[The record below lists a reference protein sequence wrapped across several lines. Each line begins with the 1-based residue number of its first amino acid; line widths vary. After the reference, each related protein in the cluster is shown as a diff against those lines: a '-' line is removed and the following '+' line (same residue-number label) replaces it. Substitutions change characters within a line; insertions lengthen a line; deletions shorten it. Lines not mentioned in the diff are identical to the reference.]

1 MIDRRSTLK
10 LMGAAAGTVSLGL
23 GSLSSKA
30 IAKEADAIVAQRPD
44 QRLSRILFGSCAH
57 QDKDQPIWAPINQ
70 LNPDLFIMLGDNIY
84 GDTRDM
90 AVLADKYHRLGA
102 KEGFRQLRATTPVIA
117 TWDDHDYGEN
127 DAGFE
132 YPMKEQSKEL
142 FLDFWGDDHGAR
154 RRADDG
160 IYTSYEFGPEHER
173 VQVIMLDLRWNRT
186 PLMHVDADEA
196 KRRDQMALGPYLPV
210 MDEGATM
217 LGDKQ
222 WAWLEGE
229 LKKPAR
235 VRIIGSSLQFVSTFP
250 GWEAWSLFP
259 NERQRM
265 IDLIGRTKAEGV
277 LFISGDTHW
286 AEISRQSDHSP
297 YPLYDFTSSGLTQ
310 TWHNIS
316 PNAYRLP
323 GCMYTKVNF
332 GVIEIDWDVPDPM
345 IVLQARNELGMSVF
359 EKTLLLSHLSPS

>member
-1 MIDRRSTLK
+1 MIDRRTTLK
-10 LMGAAAGTVSLGL
+10 MMAATGAAATIGLPSMGAAAP
-23 GSLSSKA
+23 
-30 IAKEADAIVAQRPD
+30 EATSDK
-44 QRLSRILFGSCAH
+44 RLSRILFGSCAH
-57 QDKDQPIWAPINQ
+57 QDKPQPIWSPIRD
-70 LNPDLFIMLGDNIY
+70 LNPELFIMLGDNIY
-84 GDTRDM
+84 GDTRNM
-90 AVLADKYHRLGA
+90 KLLADKYRRFGA
-102 KEGFRQLRATTPVIA
+102 QKGFQKLREVTPVIA

-127 DAGFE
+127 DVGLE
-132 YPMKEQSKEL
+132 YPKKEESKEL
-142 FLDFWGDDHGAR
+142 FFQFWGEGADSPR

-160 IYTSYEFGPEHER
+160 IYTSYEYGPAHER
-173 VQVIMLDLRWNRT
+173 VQVILLDLRWNRT
-186 PLMHVDADEA
+186 GLKHVSKAEA

-210 MDEGATM
+210 TEPGATM
-217 LGDKQ
+217 LGEKQ

-229 LKKPAR
+229 LRKPAK
-235 VRIIGSSLQFVSTFP
+235 VRIIGSSLQFISTFP

-265 IDLIGRTKAEGV
+265 VNLIGQTRANGV

-286 AEISRQSDHSP
+286 AEISRQVEHVP

-310 TWHNIS
+310 TWHNMS

-345 IVLQARNELGMSVF
+345 IVLQARDEEGKPVF
-359 EKTLLLSHLSPS
+359 EKSLLLSQLSPS